1 MERTEI
7 RSLIRSVLADELG
20 KHQAKTTPASVSTQE
35 VVRQEKV
42 RITNDQELAAF
53 VKRIATASRD
63 EQTRADMAAGRH
75 AFKLDKGTS
84 QMHDAQRSPAESSR
98 ADRVTG
104 FDKGFINERQ
114 IDALNDDIEVVLIN
128 KAVRFTPLA
137 KDKLR
142 QRGIRIERKAS

>member
-1 MERTEI
+1 VERTEI
-7 RSLIRSVLADELG
+7 RSLIRSVLTEELG

-53 VKRIATASRD
+53 VKRIASASRQ
-63 EQTRADMAAGRH
+63 EQTRADMAAGRY
-75 AFKLDKGTS
+75 AFMLDKGAS
-84 QMHDAQRSPAESSR
+84 QIQDGQRSPAESSR
-98 ADRVTG
+98 SDRIAG

-114 IDALNDDIEVVLIN
+114 IDALNGDIEVVLIN

-137 KDKLR
+137 IDKLR